1 MLKNIEEVRK
11 IWGEIDESSDINN
24 TFVPLP
30 HRMEARK
37 FECTT
42 CSFSRGEQS

>member
-24 TFVPLP
+24 TFVPP
-30 HRMEARK
+30 SEMEAGK
-37 FECTT
+37 FKCST